1 MYTENKPKKIIITES
16 ESDKRGIKIIL
27 HASVREKKR
36 KNERKKEPWGL
47 SFWRGLLLGPIPTPT
62 RIIRFF
68 KIDDL

>member
-47 SFWRGLLLGPIPTPT
+47 NFLR
-62 RIIRFF
+62 
-68 KIDDL
+68 